1 MLCWAAGAGAGAGAD
16 AGAVDFFC
24 AGAGAGAA
32 LRGVSGVE
40 PTHYPASAE
49 RVEGTSEI
57 AAAPPKSPQFH
68 SLKRLPIAR
77 TWIRRAGLTEGTAQP
92 KNCC

>member
-40 PTHYPASAE
+40 VW
-49 RVEGTSEI
+49 VELACRG
-57 AAAPPKSPQFH
+57 A
-68 SLKRLPIAR
+68 
-77 TWIRRAGLTEGTAQP
+77 WI
-92 KNCC
+92 